1 MAKADMSQ
9 EPTMEEILASIR
21 RIISEDDEG
30 SKPAVPVMELTRP
43 IEPDPEPVYE
53 AEVAFDVPIDPDPPL
68 RAREPDFPPAAPA
81 PSAFDVD
88 DEIEFADRHIP
99 AAAQPALK
107 PAPSP
112 APAAAP
118 APVLKQR
125 LEPASEEEPLIGAPA
140 AAMAADAF
148 ARLSK
153 TIAIAETPNQ
163 TLEGMVRDMMKPLLR
178 AWLDEHLPRIV
189 EDKVEQEVARLARR
203 MR

>member
-30 SKPAVPVMELTRP
+30 SKPAAPVMELTRP
-43 IEPDPEPVYE
+43 IEPDPAPVYE
-53 AEVAFDVPIDPDPPL
+53 AEVAFDVPIDPEPP
-68 RAREPDFPPAAPA
+68 ARTWEPDVPPAAPA
-81 PSAFDVD
+81 RSSFDIE
-88 DEIEFADRHIP
+88 DEIEFADRHS
-99 AAAQPALK
+99 AAASQPSPQPIVAPNAAPGLK
-107 PAPSP
+107 P
-112 APAAAP
+112 
-118 APVLKQR
+118 R
-125 LEPASEEEPLIGAPA
+125 LEPAMEEEPLVGAPA

-163 TLEGMVRDMMKPLLR
+163 TLEGMVREMMKPLLR